1 MTADSKK
8 LDLNRLY
15 KDRSA
20 ATNRQNQR
28 YLRLL
33 FNDHFVVFLLIVI
46 GAAILAF
53 QSLAKKSLET
63 PIAFLPSYWQLG
75 LIFWL
80 VLGQQFGSLV
90 TYLKP
95 ADRVFLSA
103 SDDFLT
109 KTYLNQAWRRSFILA
124 TGWQIAFLGLAWPVM
139 NIIGLGNPVD
149 WSLSLLTLVASKAFM
164 LVQALDR
171 HERGNTWT
179 GFDQT
184 RASWL
189 IRLAMPFVLALAIVL
204 LPDPWRLWV
213 LSGLTV
219 ILAAVAV
226 TWFLQH
232 QKAQRAIDWH
242 VALTTSQRHSQA
254 VWQFYGLFA
263 QVPNQGAVVKRRAYL
278 DNLLGR
284 FSFQKE
290 PMRRLFWIKLL
301 RGGDELVLVLRLV
314 VVGLILLVAL
324 PKDSYYLQAAGM
336 AVLVYLINFQLLPV
350 FEKTRAVLWSRL
362 AFADKNQQEKTF
374 LVVLAEITSTVIGL
388 TFLMMLL
395 IAGPAAAL
403 AVLAGGLLLALVLY
417 GLWLPKT
424 LHKKN

>member
-1 MTADSKK
+1 MTAATKK

-20 ATNRQNQR
+20 VMNRQNQR

-33 FNDHFVVFLLIVI
+33 FNDHFVVFLLIII
-46 GAAILAF
+46 GAAILSF
-53 QSLAKKSLET
+53 QSLAQQSLET

-80 VLGQQFGSLV
+80 VLAQQFGSFV

-95 ADRVFLSA
+95 ADRIFLSA
-103 SDDFLT
+103 GDNFLT

-124 TGWQIAFLGLAWPVM
+124 AGWQIAFLGLAWPVM
-139 NIIGLGNPVD
+139 NLIGLGNPVD

-189 IRLAMPFVLALAIVL
+189 IRLAMPFVLAFSIVL
-204 LPDPWRLWV
+204 LPHSWRLWV
-213 LSGLTV
+213 LAGFIVILTV
-219 ILAAVAV
+219 AAL
-226 TWFLQH
+226 TWFFQH
-232 QKAQRAIDWH
+232 QQARRTIDWH
-242 VALTTSQRHSQA
+242 VALTTSQRHLQV

-263 QVPNQGAVVKRRAYL
+263 QVPNQEGTVKRRAYL

-290 PMRRLFWIKLL
+290 PVRRLFWIKLL
-301 RGGDELVLVLRLV
+301 RGGDEFVLVLRLV
-314 VVGLILLVAL
+314 IIGMILLGAL
-324 PKDSYYLQAAGM
+324 PKDGYYLQAAGM
-336 AVLVYLINFQLLPV
+336 VLLVYLINFQLLPV
-350 FEKTRAVLWSRL
+350 FEKTRAVLWTRL
-362 AFADKNQQEKTF
+362 AFADKKQQEKTF

-388 TFLMMLL
+388 TFLVMLL

-403 AVLAGGLLLALVLY
+403 AVLVGGLLLALFLY